1 MRLLLGAACI
11 RGQHLFHFPFPN
23 AAFIGG
29 GIYKRGRL
37 KEEIPSITAAN
48 QYQATFYNK
57 CRNMPAVLIQKAFN
71 GMVNWRR

>member
-1 MRLLLGAACI
+1 MRLLLGAAFI
-11 RGQHLFHFPFPN
+11 RGQHLFHFLFPN

-37 KEEIPSITAAN
+37 KEEIPSITTAN
-48 QYQATFYNK
+48 QYPATFY
-57 CRNMPAVLIQKAFN
+57 RNMPAVSIQKAFN